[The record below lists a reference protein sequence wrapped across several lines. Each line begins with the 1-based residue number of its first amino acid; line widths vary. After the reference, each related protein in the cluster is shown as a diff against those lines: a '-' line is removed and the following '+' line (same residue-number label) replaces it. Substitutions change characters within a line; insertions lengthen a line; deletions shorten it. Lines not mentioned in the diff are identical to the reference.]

1 MGMLW
6 FNFAR
11 RYMFSPKSH
20 SVINI
25 IASVSVIAVAVP
37 TAATVILLSMFGGL
51 DRIIHDIYSSADAD
65 IEITSAKGHTFD
77 IEAID
82 LDAISRV
89 EGVEAYTTYI
99 EQSVMIAGAS
109 ERTVATLR
117 GIDSNYC
124 KVFTINDYIAKGEM
138 ASIAEGAVVIGAT
151 VAHNIGVYDIGAP
164 VEIYALNRK
173 QVSTILPT
181 SGISRTRSRL
191 GGIVTAN
198 AELDAVTLL
207 MDINEA
213 QELLNHEGDV
223 TNISVNIADGA
234 DVKRIRRDLQNITG
248 ERFEI
253 KTREEKN
260 ASMNEIMELEKF
272 VIVLIGCFIAL
283 IAAFSIIG
291 SVVMLMT
298 EKRRDIAT
306 LRAMGADNNL
316 IRRIFVGE
324 GMLLTI
330 AGTVIG
336 LLLGIGFCL
345 AQQHYG
351 LIRIE
356 GNMVVDSYPVA
367 INIRDI
373 VIVTIIMVLIGW
385 LISRLTVGATLKR
398 AREDR

>member
-1 MGMLW
+1 LQ
-6 FNFAR
+6 
-11 RYMFSPKSH
+11 H
-20 SVINI
+20 
-25 IASVSVIAVAVP
+25 
-37 TAATVILLSMFGGL
+37 IL
-51 DRIIHDIYSSADAD
+51 
-65 IEITSAKGHTFD
+65 
-77 IEAID
+77 
-82 LDAISRV
+82 
-89 EGVEAYTTYI
+89 
-99 EQSVMIAGAS
+99 
-109 ERTVATLR
+109 
-117 GIDSNYC
+117 
-124 KVFTINDYIAKGEM
+124 
-138 ASIAEGAVVIGAT
+138 
-151 VAHNIGVYDIGAP
+151 
-164 VEIYALNRK
+164 
-173 QVSTILPT
+173 
-181 SGISRTRSRL
+181 
-191 GGIVTAN
+191 
-198 AELDAVTLL
+198 
-207 MDINEA
+207 
-213 QELLNHEGDV
+213 
-223 TNISVNIADGA
+223 
-234 DVKRIRRDLQNITG
+234 G

-336 LLLGIGFCL
+336 LLLGIVFCL

-351 LIRIE
+351 MIRIE

-367 INIRDI
+367 ISIRDI
-373 VIVTIIMVLIGW
+373 VIVTIIMVVIGW